1 MATMTAHQQY
11 SRSSNRSRR
20 QQEKFG
26 EDVALA
32 NYMSTNKMRHHKQ
45 KQLDQTSM
53 MPPSAWGYPNMGY
66 PSPAEWAYYQQ
77 QYAAAA
83 AAASQQK
90 NGSYQQPYVPYQY
103 YYPNC
108 HPNLWVDTSSP
119 RSIHKSTST
128 PTRSPRSSP
137 SPSRSS
143 ISSQHSL
150 SSFHS
155 QQHHDPRPS
164 RTSSSSSSTVSGA
177 SSTEFSTGRRS
188 SITSVSSSVSGMSV
202 SSKRSF
208 SRRIK
213 EVFKGKSE
221 SVDQVSETTRVRR
234 RSSIAALSGLFQ
246 KHTIV
251 PTVPEED
258 STEEQDEQPLP
269 APPTAPFVKS
279 SCPTPPRTPTI
290 SSNVSTVSSLS
301 SSSSA
306 SGKKK
311 KIQFYPTIQVHET
324 FSSSEYDRRCDTEAT
339 CQKLTPTLA
348 VKIKQELNEYKLTD
362 MEVHVESRRYTHFLL

>member
-1 MATMTAHQQY
+1 MMA
-11 SRSSNRSRR
+11 
-20 QQEKFG
+20 
-26 EDVALA
+26 
-32 NYMSTNKMRHHKQ
+32 
-45 KQLDQTSM
+45 
-53 MPPSAWGYPNMGY
+53 PSAWGYSNMGY
-66 PSPAEWAYYQQ
+66 AEWAYYQQ

-83 AAASQQK
+83 ASYASQQQK
-90 NGSYQQPYVPYQY
+90 SGYQPSYVPPYQY

-108 HPNLWVDTSSP
+108 HPNLWVDTSSLP
-119 RSIHKSTST
+119 RSIPKSTST
-128 PTRSPRSSP
+128 PTRSSSPRSSP
-137 SPSRSS
+137 SSRSRSS
-143 ISSQHSL
+143 VSSQHSL
-150 SSFHS
+150 SSF
-155 QQHHDPRPS
+155 HDPRPS

-177 SSTEFSTGRRS
+177 SSTEFSSGRRS
-188 SITSVSSSVSGMSV
+188 SITSISSSVSGMSV

-213 EVFKGKSE
+213 EVFKGKNE
-221 SVDQVSETTRVRR
+221 SDDTRVRR

-246 KHTIV
+246 KHNNV
-251 PTVPEED
+251 PTTVPEEESD
-258 STEEQDEQPLP
+258 QDPLP
-269 APPTAPFVKS
+269 APPSPPFVKS

-290 SSNVSTVSSLS
+290 SSNVSTLS
-301 SSSSA
+301 SSSTSSSSA
-306 SGKKK
+306 GKKK

>member
-1 MATMTAHQQY
+1 
-11 SRSSNRSRR
+11 
-20 QQEKFG
+20 
-26 EDVALA
+26 
-32 NYMSTNKMRHHKQ
+32 
-45 KQLDQTSM
+45 M

-83 AAASQQK
+83 AHAHAHAASQQK
-90 NGSYQQPYVPYQY
+90 NGGSYVPYQY

-108 HPNLWVDTSSP
+108 HPNLWVDTSAAAP

-128 PTRSPRSSP
+128 PTRSSSPRSSP
-137 SPSRSS
+137 AQRSPHSRSS

-150 SSFHS
+150 SSF
-155 QQHHDPRPS
+155 HDPRPS

-177 SSTEFSTGRRS
+177 SSTEFSIGRRS
-188 SITSVSSSVSGMSV
+188 SVTSIASSVSGMSV

-221 SVDQVSETTRVRR
+221 SEVPETTTSTRVRR

-246 KHTIV
+246 KHNNV
-251 PTVPEED
+251 PTVPEEEATD
-258 STEEQDEQPLP
+258 EEHQHQQEEALP
-269 APPTAPFVKS
+269 APPAPPFVKS

-301 SSSSA
+301 SSSSSSSS